1 MVAGKPCLV
10 FHLSLSIAGNAG
22 VGFMD
27 KIIIHD
33 VEVRMRVGTVEAER
47 NWPQR
52 LLATIELE
60 HDMTQAMQTD
70 DLHFAIDYEKVVNR
84 LREWGANKQ
93 WNLLES
99 MASDIADMILEEFAP
114 FSVSVLL
121 KKFELPMTAAVS
133 VHIVKRQKPLK
144 IEN

>member
-1 MVAGKPCLV
+1 MGKLCLV
-10 FHLSLSIAGNAG
+10 FHLSLRIDDNAG
-22 VGFMD
+22 CRIMD

-47 NWPQR
+47 NWPQK

-60 HDMTQAMQTD
+60 HNMTQAMQTD

-84 LREWGANKQ
+84 LREWGAKKQ
-93 WNLLES
+93 WHLLES

-133 VHIVKRQKPLK
+133 VHIANRQKPLK
-144 IEN
+144 KENL

>member
-1 MVAGKPCLV
+1 MCL
-10 FHLSLSIAGNAG
+10 
-22 VGFMD
+22 
-27 KIIIHD
+27 
-33 VEVRMRVGTVEAER
+33 GTVEAER
-47 NWPQR
+47 SWPQR

-70 DLHFAIDYEKVVNR
+70 ELQFAIDYEKVVNR
-84 LREWGANKQ
+84 LREWGSKKQ
-93 WNLLES
+93 WHLLES

-133 VHIVKRQKPLK
+133 VHIVKRQTPLK
-144 IEN
+144 REN